1 MSRYTIEYA
10 VRAEKELR
18 KVRDVRISRPIQAA
32 IAALADDPRPVGV
45 KKLVGPSGLWRIRV
59 GDWRVVY
66 RVEDGR
72 LVVVVVALGGQG
84 GVYGVV

>member
-10 VRAEKELR
+10 PHAEKELR
-18 KVRDVRISRPIQAA
+18 KVRDARISRPLRAA
-32 IAALADDPRPVGV
+32 IDDLQDDPRPVGV
-45 KKLVGPSGLWRIRV
+45 KKLVGPSDLWRIRV

-66 RVEDGR
+66 QVEDGR
-72 LVVVVVALGGQG
+72 LVVVVAVGGRS